1 MKGIMFIDPLFDAV
15 IKGNKTMTRRILPYI
30 DNDLVEGFMF
40 AYSNKFCKDSVPE
53 GLVRPRYKVGET
65 VYLKEPIKLDIESK
79 TIHLKYSD
87 ITVPIE
93 LSINFLE
100 IEKFMKLQNRSKSGY
115 YPKMYIPKWIPKDI
129 FRQIEITG
137 VRFNRLHGISD
148 EDCMKEGIHDHCD
161 NEYKRIN
168 GGHFLYLNGADSKM
182 YDTQKQAFAA
192 LIDRISGKGTWDSNP
207 YVFAYDFKLLNNK

>member
-15 IKGNKTMTRRILPYI
+15 IKGNKTMTRRILSYI

-65 VYLKEPIKLDIESK
+65 VYLKEPYHKHPCFE
-79 TIHLKYSD
+79 TEYKYGFKGCGAF
-87 ITVPIE
+87 
-93 LSINFLE
+93 N
-100 IEKFMKLQNRSKSGY
+100 IEKWSNKLFMPEKYARY
-115 YPKMYIPKWIPKDI
+115 
-129 FRQIEITG
+129 FIEITG
-137 VRFNRLHGISD
+137 VRFKRLRDISD

-192 LIDRISGKGTWDSNP
+192 LIDRINGKGTWDSNP
-207 YVFAYDFKLLNNK
+207 YVSVYDFKLLNNK